1 MGKSGD
7 KKRTYSGD
15 EVKQYLGVLSEDFQG
30 RVSAIGEQFSGLHKK
45 IDSHTKMIG
54 DIAVRMT
61 GMESRLS
68 AVELNTAITKEDV
81 EFIKSHLKQK
91 VDQEEFSAL
100 VRRVSLLERK
110 SFGTKR

>member
-1 MGKSGD
+1 
-7 KKRTYSGD
+7 
-15 EVKQYLGVLSEDFQG
+15 
-30 RVSAIGEQFSGLHKK
+30 
-45 IDSHTKMIG
+45 DSHTKMIG

>member
-1 MGKSGD
+1 M
-7 KKRTYSGD
+7 
-15 EVKQYLGVLSEDFQG
+15 SEDFQG
-30 RVSAIGEQFSGLHKK
+30 ACFCYRRTVLRFAQK